1 MLRIVTSLFAPL
13 ALLLLALVI
22 YPAINNLAD
31 EQFLASKFLPVVI
44 AIVTLALSFRF
55 NRSRIFF
62 SMLSLLIA
70 YTTLLWYIPQSGQ
83 AISASAYQALA
94 LLLPFN
100 LLIFSLLKERGMFS
114 WWGMGRFMFLL
125 VQLGLVLIFL
135 HVYPEQLAEVLNY
148 RFFNTDQLAWT
159 ALMQPALLMILVV
172 FLIMNGR
179 LFSQLAVQN
188 TALFGAMIAAIL
200 MLHLKNDAAASI
212 AFSSAAM
219 LILCI
224 AVIQDSYS
232 IAYIDQLTNLP
243 GRRALNEQLLKLG
256 NNYCI
261 AMLDVDHFKKFND
274 THGHDTGDE
283 VLRMIASRI
292 SHVGSGGKTFRYG
305 GEEFSILFPGK
316 DISEVIDSLNKVR
329 ETIASSGFDQRRN
342 DRRHASTTVKQKG
355 NQHLKVTISIGVA
368 TRNDKLTRPADVLR
382 AADKA
387 LYRAKKQGRNRVC
400 K

>member
-22 YPAINNLAD
+22 YPGINNLAD

-135 HVYPEQLAEVLNY
+135 HVYPEQLAEVISGETMS
-148 RFFNTDQLAWT
+148 R
-159 ALMQPALLMILVV
+159 
-172 FLIMNGR
+172 
-179 LFSQLAVQN
+179 
-188 TALFGAMIAAIL
+188 
-200 MLHLKNDAAASI
+200 
-212 AFSSAAM
+212 
-219 LILCI
+219 
-224 AVIQDSYS
+224 
-232 IAYIDQLTNLP
+232 
-243 GRRALNEQLLKLG
+243 KL
-256 NNYCI
+256 
-261 AMLDVDHFKKFND
+261 
-274 THGHDTGDE
+274 
-283 VLRMIASRI
+283 S
-292 SHVGSGGKTFRYG
+292 
-305 GEEFSILFPGK
+305 P
-316 DISEVIDSLNKVR
+316 
-329 ETIASSGFDQRRN
+329 
-342 DRRHASTTVKQKG
+342 
-355 NQHLKVTISIGVA
+355 
-368 TRNDKLTRPADVLR
+368 
-382 AADKA
+382 
-387 LYRAKKQGRNRVC
+387 
-400 K
+400 